1 MLSLCECVWDF
12 QNSALWDTH
21 WHALLSSKYFLTLKL
36 FITAGHGQHTGIIEV
51 FHSLILAYAPKRINY
66 EPDTY
71 TARIRLAVQDH
82 NENVQRPVK
91 RGDYFNVLEK
101 WNAVWSVTQI
111 LLIKHYSISLNL
123 PYLTDTSYH
132 NVPIHEVNALRL
144 GITKS

>member
-1 MLSLCECVWDF
+1 M
-12 QNSALWDTH
+12 
-21 WHALLSSKYFLTLKL
+21 KL

-51 FHSLILAYAPKRINY
+51 FHSLILAYAPKRMNY

-71 TARIRLAVQDH
+71 TASIMLAVQDH

-91 RGDYFNVLEK
+91 RGDYFTVLEK

-111 LLIKHYSISLNL
+111 LLIKHYSISLNICL
-123 PYLTDTSYH
+123 IWLTHHIIMYRYS
-132 NVPIHEVNALRL
+132 HEVNALRL